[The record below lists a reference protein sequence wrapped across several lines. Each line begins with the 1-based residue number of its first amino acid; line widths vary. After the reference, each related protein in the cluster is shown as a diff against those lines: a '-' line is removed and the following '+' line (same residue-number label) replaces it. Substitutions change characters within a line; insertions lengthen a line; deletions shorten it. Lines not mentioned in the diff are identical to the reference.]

1 MRGDRMPRVFPKGDG
16 LAITDG
22 KGDGS
27 EGNGSVLKDLL
38 QIQEASEMEVMVISV
53 LDSSSFV
60 VAYFD
65 RDGFLKN
72 THLSIFHHSHLGSRV
87 MASTSRANNEA
98 AKWTQREQD
107 YLLKLMVEQ
116 MKVGNKSS
124 STFNKGGWNNI
135 KKGLEEKANR
145 PFTMVQLRNKMNKM
159 RFDYSAFKKL
169 LDTTGFGWN
178 SVMRTSNPNWSK
190 FRRNGL
196 PHWPELYII
205 FGDSYASGRGGFRNE
220 SDFRFEEESRGV
232 DDEVDADVD
241 VIPTTSLANTLPTG
255 YYESQ
260 DPGTDCLRV
269 NRRLDKT
276 PTGYRK
282 KSRTIGIER
291 AIQTLAE
298 SVANK
303 NTTTPSS
310 TPMGITPNTTDF
322 STTSVRLLETM
333 NDIPKELHIKACKRI
348 LVDREW
354 RELFITLKDETKQLA
369 FDVLD

>member
-1 MRGDRMPRVFPKGDG
+1 
-16 LAITDG
+16 
-22 KGDGS
+22 
-27 EGNGSVLKDLL
+27 
-38 QIQEASEMEVMVISV
+38 
-53 LDSSSFV
+53 
-60 VAYFD
+60 
-65 RDGFLKN
+65 
-72 THLSIFHHSHLGSRV
+72 

-98 AKWTQREQD
+98 AKWTQSEQD

-116 MKVGNKSS
+116 VKVGNKSS

-135 KKGLEEKANR
+135 KKGLEEKFNR
-145 PFTMVQLRNKMNKM
+145 SFTMVQLRNKMNKM

-178 SVMRTSNPNWSK
+178 SVTRTCTVEDDSVWDANRDWSK

-196 PHWPELYII
+196 PHWPELCII
-205 FGDSYASGRGGFRNE
+205 FGDSYASGIGGFGNE
-220 SDFRFEEESRGV
+220 SDFRFEKESRGV

-241 VIPTTSLANTLPTG
+241 VTPTTPLANTLPTS

-260 DPGTDCLRV
+260 DPGTDRPRV
-269 NRRLDKT
+269 NKRLDRT

-282 KSRTIGIER
+282 KSRTTGIER

-303 NTTTPSS
+303 NTSTPSS
-310 TPMGITPNTTDF
+310 TPMGLTPNTTDF
-322 STTSVRLLETM
+322 STSTCVRLLETM
-333 NDIPKELHIKACKRI
+333 NDIPRELHIKACKRI

-369 FDVLD
+369 FEVLD

>member
-1 MRGDRMPRVFPKGDG
+1 MRCVSNF
-16 LAITDG
+16 
-22 KGDGS
+22 
-27 EGNGSVLKDLL
+27 
-38 QIQEASEMEVMVISV
+38 
-53 LDSSSFV
+53 
-60 VAYFD
+60 
-65 RDGFLKN
+65 
-72 THLSIFHHSHLGSRV
+72 RV

-98 AKWTQREQD
+98 AKWTQSEQD

-116 MKVGNKSS
+116 VKVGNKSS

-135 KKGLEEKANR
+135 KKGLEEKTNR
-145 PFTMVQLRNKMNKM
+145 SFTMVQLRNKMNKM

-178 SVMRTSNPNWSK
+178 SVTRTCTVEDESVWDVHIKANRDWSK

-196 PHWPELYII
+196 PHWPELCII
-205 FGDSYASGRGGFRNE
+205 FGDSYASGIGGFGNE

-241 VIPTTSLANTLPTG
+241 VTPTTPLANTLPTS

-260 DPGTDCLRV
+260 DPGTDRPRV
-269 NRRLDKT
+269 NRRLDRT

-282 KSRTIGIER
+282 KSRTTGIER

-303 NTTTPSS
+303 NTSTPSS
-310 TPMGITPNTTDF
+310 TPMGLTPNTTDF
-322 STTSVRLLETM
+322 STSTCVRLLETM
-333 NDIPKELHIKACKRI
+333 NDIPRELHIKACKRI